1 MSSDHI
7 WFVKYEKKSHVAI
20 VFPMCKHLTKCSIK
34 KLIWAILET
43 QFSLCFIRIFI
54 SGEGSKSCS
63 ISSWENKYNIYM
75 LVTLCVFF
83 FREVSYKDHNQQ
95 AKCWKWVSSSSFLWF
110 VYFWHEQFDEELTNK
125 KKYFLTRHATTITC
139 RGLIGFGGCCKIL
152 LYMQRRRCFWIRIFL
167 GSEKKMTFW
176 S

>member
-1 MSSDHI
+1 MGLLHPLDLSDWAKNLTMRI
-7 WFVKYEKKSHVAI
+7 FYCACRNPGRKNSH
-20 VFPMCKHLTKCSIK
+20 FQLLTHHYIARRTLICSIK

-43 QFSLCFIRIFI
+43 QFGLCFIRIFI
-54 SGEGSKSCS
+54 SRVGSKSCS

-125 KKYFLTRHATTITC
+125 K
-139 RGLIGFGGCCKIL
+139 
-152 LYMQRRRCFWIRIFL
+152 
-167 GSEKKMTFW
+167 STFW
-176 S
+176 PDMLPLLHVGG